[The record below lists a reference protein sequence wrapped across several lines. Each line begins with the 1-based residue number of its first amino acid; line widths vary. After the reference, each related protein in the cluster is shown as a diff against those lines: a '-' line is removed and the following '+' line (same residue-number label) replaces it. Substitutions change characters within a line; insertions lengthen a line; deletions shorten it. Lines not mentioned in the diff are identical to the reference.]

1 MMMKKRNLTI
11 CILLGVFSLI
21 LFSCAIL
28 INSNLVYVQAS
39 AENSELITNRNDF
52 KNAVI
57 NANDG
62 DTLLVGD
69 IDFNLQATGDVN
81 EGERI
86 TIDKSIT
93 IKNGKTN
100 GDAIFTGA
108 SFILSGTKISGLQ
121 TSFTFENI
129 VFDEKLDTNSLTLE
143 DLKVVEPSKYPAK
156 AQYAIECR
164 GNTNA
169 TFTNCDFKNYMHNY
183 GAAISAWY
191 ADYSSTTSL
200 LEEHGNNAICELT
213 LYLNDCNFDS
223 NVAIR
228 DGGAIYVDA
237 CSKNVSLFA
246 TNCQFDKNKSG
257 VNEYESGGG
266 AIYLQDAV
274 SEFVGCTFTNN
285 QANYLF
291 GGECLINDTQSGGAV
306 YCGENGEIT
315 VRNGTFAKN
324 KASCGGAIAICG
336 TTKAFLDECII
347 TENSASPVSDNSDG
361 NKGIGSNKGLGGA
374 IYTDGRVSVSVNN
387 TEICCNYAENALGAI
402 CNRYMPGISTN
413 ASFTLYFCTIADN
426 ECRFVRTDYLTYDN
440 PAWIWYRYPGDVF
453 GVPTVELFGC
463 FIVDDT
469 YEEDIPRHELPT
481 EENDYNYFGSM
492 QDAKDDGYIL
502 EQPSGHGYG
511 HVLPRNTAVVS
522 TELVKEKLGEKNYY
536 GTFTVGANRNDVIF
550 KFFVEE
556 MLIHQETCESGVSPT
571 IPLYEKTGY
580 TLVTWRLAEDF
591 DYQENRTFIVGNAT
605 QSVDLYA
612 VFTPNTYTIT
622 YHFGEATQEVEQTYD
637 AKLVP
642 PTPQERSGYRF
653 IGWYTQ
659 EDGKGDKLV
668 VGSNYETASDITFYA
683 YYEKEFSVFY
693 VVISIVGVVLIIS
706 VAILAGFAIYRRKH
720 PHMVPATD
728 SGVPLPEEKV
738 LPDTSMLSQREKE
751 VLELLLQGKQ
761 RNEIATTLYISEN
774 TVKKNISSIYT
785 KLNVSSRNELFALFK

>member
-1 MMMKKRNLTI
+1 MMENKRKLTI
-11 CILLGVFSLI
+11 RLLLGVFSLM

-28 INSNLVYVQAS
+28 ISSNLVGVQAGT
-39 AENSELITNRNDF
+39 ENSGLITTRIDF
-52 KNAVI
+52 KNAVL
-57 NANDG
+57 NANNG
-62 DTLLVGD
+62 DTILVGD

-93 IKNGKTN
+93 VKSGKTYGN
-100 GDAIFTGA
+100 AIFTGA
-108 SFILSGTKISGLQ
+108 SFILSGTKISSSY
-121 TSFTFENI
+121 TTFTFENI

-143 DLKVVEPSKYPAK
+143 DLKVVSPFKYPAK

-169 TFTNCDFKNYMHNY
+169 TFVNCDFKNYMHNY

-191 ADYSSTTSL
+191 ADYSSTTDL
-200 LEEHGNNAICELT
+200 LDEHGNNAFCELK
-213 LYLNDCNFDS
+213 LYLNNCNFDS
-223 NVAIR
+223 NAAIR

-237 CSKNVSLFA
+237 CSENVSLFA
-246 TNCQFDKNKSG
+246 TNCQFDENKSG

-274 SEFVGCTFTNN
+274 SEFVDCTFTNN
-285 QANYLF
+285 QANYLY
-291 GGECLINDTQSGGAV
+291 GGDCLNDTQSGGAI
-306 YCGENGEIT
+306 YCGGNGEIT
-315 VRNGTFAKN
+315 VRKGTFAQN
-324 KASCGGAIAICG
+324 VASCGGAIAICG

-347 TENSASPVSDNSDG
+347 TENNAIPVSDNSDG

-387 TEICCNYAENALGAI
+387 TEICCNYAENALGAV

-413 ASFTLYFCTIADN
+413 AFFTLYFCTIADN
-426 ECRFVRTDYLTYDN
+426 ECRFAQTDYLENGNEQWLWFY
-440 PAWIWYRYPGDVF
+440 YPGDVF
-453 GVPTVELFGC
+453 DIPTVELFGC

-469 YEEDIPRHELPT
+469 YEEDIPRHEFPT

-492 QDAKDDGYIL
+492 QNAMDDGYTL
-502 EQPSGHGYG
+502 EQSTGHGYG

-550 KFFVEE
+550 KFFVDE
-556 MLIHQETCESGVSPT
+556 MLIRQETCESGASPT

-580 TLVTWRLAEDF
+580 TLTTWSLADDF
-591 DYQENRTFIVGNAT
+591 DYQADRTFIVGNAT
-605 QSVDLYA
+605 ESVDLHA
-612 VFTPNTYTIT
+612 VFLPNTYMVT
-622 YHFGEATQEVEQTYD
+622 YHFGEAKEEVVQTYGTE
-637 AKLVP
+637 LTP
-642 PTPQERSGYRF
+642 PTPQERNGYTF
-653 IGWYTQ
+653 VGWFTA
-659 EDGKGDKLV
+659 ENGKGDKV
-668 VGSNYETASDITFYA
+668 VSGTLYQIASDTTYFA
-683 YYEKEFSVFY
+683 YYEKVFPILY
-693 VVISIVGVVLIIS
+693 VIISIVCGVLVIGMT
-706 VAILAGFAIYRRKH
+706 ILAGFVIYRRKH
-720 PHMVPATD
+720 PHIIHATID
-728 SGVPLPEEKV
+728 GVPMQASKE
-738 LPDTSMLSQREKE
+738 LPDTSMLSPREKE

>member
-1 MMMKKRNLTI
+1 MMKIKRKLTI
-11 CILLGVFSLI
+11 RLLLGVFSLM

-28 INSNLVYVQAS
+28 VSSNLVS
-39 AENSELITNRNDF
+39 AQSSTENSGLITTRIDF
-52 KNAVI
+52 RNAVL
-57 NANDG
+57 NADNG

-93 IKNGKTN
+93 VKSGKADGN
-100 GDAIFTGA
+100 AIFTGA
-108 SFILSGTKISGLQ
+108 SFILSGTKISSFY
-121 TSFTFENI
+121 TTFTFENI

-143 DLKVVEPSKYPAK
+143 DLKVVSPFKYPAK
-156 AQYAIECR
+156 AQFAIECR

-169 TFTNCDFKNYMHNY
+169 TFVNCDFKNYMHNY

-191 ADYSSTTSL
+191 ADYSSTTDL
-200 LEEHGNNAICELT
+200 LDEHGNNAICKLK
-213 LYLNDCNFDS
+213 LYLNNCNFDS

-246 TNCQFDKNKSG
+246 TNCQFDENKSG
-257 VNEYESGGG
+257 VNEHESGGG

-274 SEFVGCTFTNN
+274 SEFVDCTFTNN
-285 QANYLF
+285 QANYIY
-291 GGECLINDTQSGGAV
+291 GGECLLNDTQSGGAI
-306 YCGENGEIT
+306 YCGGNAEIT
-315 VRNGTFAKN
+315 VLKGTFAQN
-324 KASCGGAIAICG
+324 VASCGGAIAICG

-347 TENSASPVSDNSDG
+347 TENNAIPVSDNSDG

-387 TEICCNYAENALGAI
+387 TEICCNYAENALGAV

-413 ASFTLYFCTIADN
+413 AFFTLYFCTIADN
-426 ECRFVRTDYLTYDN
+426 ECRFALTDYLEYGN
-440 PAWIWYRYPGDVF
+440 PTWLWYRYPGDVF
-453 GVPTVELFGC
+453 DIPTVELFGC

-469 YEEDIPRHELPT
+469 YEEDIPRHESPT

-492 QDAKDDGYIL
+492 QNAKDDGYIL
-502 EQPSGHGYG
+502 EQPTGHGYG

-550 KFFVEE
+550 KFFVDE
-556 MLIHQETCESGVSPT
+556 MLIHQETCESGASPT
-571 IPLYEKTGY
+571 MPSFEKSGY
-580 TLVTWRLAEDF
+580 TLTTWSLADDF
-591 DYQENRTFIVGNAT
+591 DYQADRTFIVGNAT
-605 QSVDLYA
+605 ESVDLHA
-612 VFTPNTYTIT
+612 VFVPNTYMVT
-622 YHFGEATQEVEQTYD
+622 YHFGEAKEEVEQTYGTE
-637 AKLVP
+637 LTP
-642 PTPQERSGYRF
+642 PTPQERNGYTF
-653 IGWYTQ
+653 VGWFTA
-659 EDGKGDKLV
+659 ENGKGDKV
-668 VGSNYETASDITFYA
+668 VSGTLFQTASDITYFA
-683 YYEKEFSVFY
+683 YYEKDFPIFY
-693 VVISIVGVVLIIS
+693 VIISIVGGVLVIGMII
-706 VAILAGFAIYRRKH
+706 LTGFAIYRRKH
-720 PHMVPATD
+720 PHVIPVTVDGAMQAPK
-728 SGVPLPEEKV
+728 E
-738 LPDTSMLSQREKE
+738 LPDTSMLSPREKE